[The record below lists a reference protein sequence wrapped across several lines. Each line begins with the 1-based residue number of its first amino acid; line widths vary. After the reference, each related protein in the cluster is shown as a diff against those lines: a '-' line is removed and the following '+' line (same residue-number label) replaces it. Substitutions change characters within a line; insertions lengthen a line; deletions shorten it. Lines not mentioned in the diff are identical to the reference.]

1 MKQLIKR
8 ILKEETENIYPFL
21 DQIAQKHPDS
31 NKIYDFVVDFI
42 EKSDCKRIEFTNFK
56 VQAYGAALNDGVLIN
71 TKVLQLPLPLI
82 VFIIFHE
89 IAHQYQYKKY
99 GLEKMSEFYFD
110 KISLKDAAKFMK
122 NVELVADEF
131 ADRKIREIQ
140 KKFGVFPGYVPIKMY
155 KNIPESQLEVFIDSV
170 RKDIE
175 KSGATSLEEIATV
188 LYNKIKSEL

>member
-21 DQIAQKHPDS
+21 YQIAQKYPDF
-31 NKIYDFVVDFI
+31 NQIYDFVADFI
-42 EKSDCKRIEFTNFK
+42 EKSDCKMIEFSNLK
-56 VQAYGAALNDGVLIN
+56 VQAYGASLNDGVLIN
-71 TKVLQLPLPLI
+71 NKVMSLPLPLI

-122 NVELVADEF
+122 SVELVADEF

-140 KKFGVFPGYVPIKMY
+140 KKFDVFPGYKPVKIY
-155 KNIPESQLEVFIDSV
+155 KNIPESYLENFIESV
-170 RKDIE
+170 RKDI
-175 KSGATSLEEIATV
+175 KNSGVTSVEEIATI

>member
-8 ILKEETENIYPFL
+8 ILKEETENIFPFL
-21 DQIAQKHPDS
+21 NEIAKKYPEFYQ
-31 NKIYDFVVDFI
+31 IYDFVYDFI
-42 EKSDCKRIEFTNFK
+42 QKSDCKMIEFTDLK
-56 VQAYGAALNDGVLIN
+56 VQAFGASLNDGVLIS
-71 TKVLQLPLPLI
+71 TKVLQLPLPMI

-99 GLEKMSEFYFD
+99 GLEKLSEFYFD

-140 KKFGVFPGYVPIKMY
+140 KKFGVFSGYKPVKVY
-155 KNIPESQLEVFIDSV
+155 KNIPEVHLENFIEFIRKEVRDSGV
-170 RKDIE
+170 
-175 KSGATSLEEIATV
+175 TSLEDIAEI
-188 LYNKIKSEL
+188 LYNKIKGKL

>member
-21 DQIAQKHPDS
+21 DQIAQKYPDF
-31 NKIYDFVVDFI
+31 NQIYDFVADFI
-42 EKSDCKRIEFTNFK
+42 EKSDCKMIEFSNLK
-56 VQAYGAALNDGVLIN
+56 VQAYGASLNDGVLIN
-71 TKVLQLPLPLI
+71 NKVMSLPLPLI

-110 KISLKDAAKFMK
+110 KISLKDSAKFMK
-122 NVELVADEF
+122 SVELVADEF

-140 KKFGVFPGYVPIKMY
+140 KKFDVFPGYKPVKIY
-155 KNIPESQLEVFIDSV
+155 KNIPESYLENFIESV
-170 RKDIE
+170 RKDI
-175 KSGATSLEEIATV
+175 KNSGVTSVEEIATI

>member
-1 MKQLIKR
+1 
-8 ILKEETENIYPFL
+8 
-21 DQIAQKHPDS
+21 
-31 NKIYDFVVDFI
+31 
-42 EKSDCKRIEFTNFK
+42 
-56 VQAYGAALNDGVLIN
+56 
-71 TKVLQLPLPLI
+71 
-82 VFIIFHE
+82 
-89 IAHQYQYKKY
+89 
-99 GLEKMSEFYFD
+99 MSEFYFD